1 LNHKHKPFIHC
12 KLYLRLKEW
21 KYVEVESCEG
31 KMAKWGKGKQKG
43 FAGPAIAGMVAP
55 GVVTMGDGT
64 LDMKPTGDP
73 SQAADAACRVEGGPE
88 APWVFERDDLGGC
101 GIVGML
107 RFKVCKDQ
115 F

>member
-1 LNHKHKPFIHC
+1 
-12 KLYLRLKEW
+12 
-21 KYVEVESCEG
+21 
-31 KMAKWGKGKQKG
+31 MAGT
-43 FAGPAIAGMVAP
+43 VAP

-64 LDMKPTGDP
+64 LAIQPTGDP
-73 SQAADAACRVEGGPE
+73 SRAADAARRVEGGPE
-88 APWVFERDDLGGC
+88 APRVFERDDLGGC

>member
-1 LNHKHKPFIHC
+1 
-12 KLYLRLKEW
+12 
-21 KYVEVESCEG
+21 
-31 KMAKWGKGKQKG
+31 M
-43 FAGPAIAGMVAP
+43 AGMVAP

-64 LDMKPTGDP
+64 LAIQPTGDP
-73 SQAADAACRVEGGPE
+73 SQAADAARRVEGGPE
-88 APWVFERDDLGGC
+88 APRVFERDNLGGC